1 MAGQK
6 QQTARRTGTA
16 QPLGQ
21 TKRGRLSLGGGTG
34 GRGGRIGGKTIPSA
48 SKSAKRRSSGI
59 GGRGG
64 LLLPEQ

>member
-21 TKRGRLSLGGGTG
+21 TKRGRPSLGGGTG
-34 GRGGRIGGKTIPSA
+34 GRGGRIGGRTIPVI
-48 SKSAKRRSSGI
+48 SKSAKRRSSG
-59 GGRGG
+59 GGG
-64 LLLPEQ
+64 LLLPES